1 MSASARVAAIVAAC
15 VATLAAGCGSSSKP
29 VATTPGQS
37 ASSVATAAPPAAGS
51 TQAATPTSPTT
62 PSGGATTPTSGTGGT
77 PAGPAGAGSRTR
89 SCGTVPFAAA
99 SSHGAFEILATG
111 VSCSTAQAV
120 AAAARSCF
128 GCGYAAQG
136 FRCAGRE
143 VTTGL
148 LRVNYTCTQGSSKVT
163 FVRA

>member
-37 ASSVATAAPPAAGS
+37 AFSVATAAPPAAGS
-51 TQAATPTSPTT
+51 TQAATPTSPAT
-62 PSGGATTPTSGTGGT
+62 PSGGATTSTSGTGGT
-77 PAGPAGAGSRTR
+77 SGAGPQTQ

-99 SSHGAFEILATG
+99 SSHGAFEIRATG
-111 VSCSTAQAV
+111 ASCPAAQAV

-136 FRCAGRE
+136 FHCAGRE